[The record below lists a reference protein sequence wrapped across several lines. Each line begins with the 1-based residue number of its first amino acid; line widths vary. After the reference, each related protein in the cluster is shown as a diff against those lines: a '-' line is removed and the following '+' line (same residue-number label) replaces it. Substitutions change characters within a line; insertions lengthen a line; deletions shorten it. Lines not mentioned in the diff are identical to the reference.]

1 MRGAYRQGIG
11 WAEAPTRRAWTWWA
25 GGEKR
30 ENQAY
35 WKARTGC
42 NKRWVVE
49 GVFSMFKR
57 LFGGHLMA
65 LKWESIVQEVRLK
78 AILYNKWRDESME
91 REAGGGTS

>member
-1 MRGAYRQGIG
+1 MGHIG
-11 WAEAPTRRAWTWWA
+11 KGSDGRKPRRDAPGPGGQ